1 MEGRFY
7 EKDMP
12 KIDLPEDWLA
22 WADINPGLLSLYTD
36 FPVRLKC
43 EILILCHGGEVEA
56 SVNLNRFCVHQD
68 EAVLL
73 VPGTIFQIHK
83 VSGELKIYFLGFSS
97 SYIKGNPS
105 QHLVDACCLLSESPV
120 IPLRKEASEV
130 LGDYFAYT
138 LI

>member
-1 MEGRFY
+1 MILLSISILFFICLFLNKIIFVARCCIQKNYMEDHY
-7 EKDMP
+7 SEKDMP

-22 WADINPGLLSLYTD
+22 GTDINPDLLSLYTD

-73 VPGTIFQIHK
+73 VPGTIFR
-83 VSGELKIYFLGFSS
+83 
-97 SYIKGNPS
+97 YI
-105 QHLVDACCLLSESPV
+105 
-120 IPLRKEASEV
+120 R
-130 LGDYFAYT
+130 
-138 LI
+138 